1 MQIHVVRPGQTL
13 WSIGREYGVLPG
25 LLARFNGLTEPYRL
39 SVGQAILILRPES
52 LYTVQPGDTV
62 FSIAQKFSLTQNGLY
77 RLNPGLSS
85 QERLYP
91 GQVLVTSI
99 EDRPTEKTTLLGYA
113 YPWANERTLR
123 GILPYADTLVPFTY
137 GFTEAGE
144 LVEPDDEGLLALAKE
159 FGAKTLLHLST
170 LTEQGSFSAQ
180 RAGAVLGD
188 DAARGALIQNTVRVM
203 REKGFAGVDV
213 DFEYLRP
220 ELGAAFGAFV
230 TMLRT
235 ALNPLGYSVLV
246 ALAPKTFAGQ
256 RGLLYEAHD
265 YAALGNAA
273 NGALLMTYEWGYTA
287 GPPMA
292 VAPLD
297 KVRQV
302 LDYALTEI
310 PAKKLFLGV
319 PVYGY
324 DWSLPFREGATRA
337 QSLSPQEALALARR
351 YGAEIRYDE
360 TAQAPWFRYT
370 ARDGREHEVWFED
383 ARSSYAKF
391 RLAAEKGLQGVGL
404 WNLMRPAPQTYLV
417 LHGGFSIEEVGR
429 KR

>member
-1 MQIHVVRPGQTL
+1 MQIHVVQPGQTL

-39 SVGQAILILRPES
+39 AVGQAILILRPES

-213 DFEYLRP
+213 DFEYLGRA
-220 ELGAAFGAFV
+220 LAASYAAF
-230 TMLRT
+230 LRELRE
-235 ALNPLGYSVLV
+235 AVHAAGGYLMA
-246 ALAPKTFAGQ
+246 ALAPKTSDDQPGV
-256 RGLLYEAHD
+256 LYEGHD
-265 YAALGNAA
+265 YAAIGQETDKI
-273 NGALLMTYEWGYTA
+273 LLMTYEWVQLAHTPKSLENQGENEKQYLQS
-287 GPPMA
+287 
-292 VAPLD
+292 VLID
-297 KVRQV
+297 KSRKPEYQEKARF
-302 LDYALTEI
+302 D
-310 PAKKLFLGV
+310 KK
-319 PVYGY
+319 
-324 DWSLPFREGATRA
+324 SNRA
-337 QSLSPQEALALARR
+337 
-351 YGAEIRYDE
+351 
-360 TAQAPWFRYT
+360 
-370 ARDGREHEVWFED
+370 
-383 ARSSYAKF
+383 
-391 RLAAEKGLQGVGL
+391 
-404 WNLMRPAPQTYLV
+404 
-417 LHGGFSIEEVGR
+417 FSIT
-429 KR
+429 

>member
-1 MQIHVVRPGQTL
+1 MQIHVVQPGQTL

-39 SVGQAILILRPES
+39 AVGQAILILRPES

-62 FSIAQKFSLTQNGLY
+62 FRIAQKFSLTQNGLY

-213 DFEYLRP
+213 DFEYLGRA
-220 ELGAAFGAFV
+220 LAASYAAF
-230 TMLRT
+230 LRELRESVH
-235 ALNPLGYSVLV
+235 AAGGYLMA
-246 ALAPKTFAGQ
+246 ALAPKTSDDQPGV
-256 RGLLYEAHD
+256 LYEGHD
-265 YAALGNAA
+265 YAAIGQETDKI
-273 NGALLMTYEWGYTA
+273 LLMTYEWMQLA
-287 GPPMA
+287 HKP
-292 VAPLD
+292 
-297 KVRQV
+297 K
-302 LDYALTEI
+302 
-310 PAKKLFLGV
+310 
-319 PVYGY
+319 
-324 DWSLPFREGATRA
+324 SLENQG
-337 QSLSPQEALALARR
+337 EN
-351 YGAEIRYDE
+351 
-360 TAQAPWFRYT
+360 
-370 ARDGREHEVWFED
+370 
-383 ARSSYAKF
+383 
-391 RLAAEKGLQGVGL
+391 EKQYLQGVL
-404 WNLMRPAPQTYLV
+404 MDKLVNLNIMKKHDLTRNQIV
-417 LHGGFSIEEVGR
+417 LFLSHRLSTQNRERSGKYGSGYRIRLFLR
-429 KR
+429 R